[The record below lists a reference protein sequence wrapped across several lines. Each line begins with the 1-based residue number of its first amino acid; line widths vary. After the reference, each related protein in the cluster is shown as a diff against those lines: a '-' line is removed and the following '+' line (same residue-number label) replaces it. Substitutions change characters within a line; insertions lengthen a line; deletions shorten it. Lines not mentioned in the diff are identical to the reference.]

1 MATKTYIAPKF
12 VYGNKTQSLAKPL
25 SYSMKIASPMDAR
38 AVLTS
43 WADLASIGAAA
54 YVGMTFYIKEGT
66 DASAGQFYIITAV
79 PDPSGYTDSTWAFD
93 TLEGAKESGFEFLTI
108 GEDTDTQYDFEGK
121 NGVSVSVSPEKVDG
135 KYKVT
140 ISHDIGSVY
149 VVKGSKSIDEIN
161 ALGDAE
167 KKVGDVWNV
176 TDTDGFYLGSES
188 GTSTPG
194 TGSLI
199 SKTTYDS
206 LPEESKANY
215 KRYPAYSNVVYT
227 TDGWDSLGGK
237 IIDIASTS
245 KTASYSVA
253 DKPILTVSVNGLID
267 NEDTALS
274 VSIDMDE
281 LSNEL
286 SNSITINSGSISVG
300 GEHVTGGDAALSI
313 SDGSLSGSITVN
325 VEDFSITGGES
336 STTVASDSGL
346 TGDITISID
355 EKGVPTINNTLK
367 ADVNS
372 ITPKWIWLC
381 SQVGDPSDPQ
391 Q

>member
-1 MATKTYIAPKF
+1 MATKTYKAPTF
-12 VYGNKTQSLAKPL
+12 LYGKNDKSLPKSL
-25 SYSMKIASPMDAR
+25 SYSLKTASPMDAR
-38 AVLTS
+38 TVLTS
-43 WADLASIGAAA
+43 WVDLASIGKAA
-54 YVGMTFYIKEGT
+54 YVGMTFYIKEGE

-79 PDPSGYTDSTWAFD
+79 PDPSSYTSLTFD

-140 ISHDIGSVY
+140 ISHDLGSVY
-149 VVKGSKSIDEIN
+149 VVKGSKSVDEIN
-161 ALGDAE
+161 ALEAAE

-176 TDTDGFYLGSES
+176 TDADGFYLGSES
-188 GTSTPG
+188 GALITG

-199 SKTTYDS
+199 SKTAYDS

-215 KRYPAYSNVVYT
+215 KHYPAYSNVVYT

-237 IIDIASTS
+237 IVDITTTS
-245 KTASYSVA
+245 KTASYGTTV
-253 DKPILTVSVNGLID
+253 DKPILTVSVNGLVD
-267 NEDTALS
+267 KEDTALS
-274 VSIDMDE
+274 VSIDMEE
-281 LSNEL
+281 LSN
-286 SNSITINSGSISVG
+286 NITINNSSISVEG
-300 GEHVTGGDAALSI
+300 AHVTGGDAALSI
-313 SDGSLSGSITVN
+313 SDGSISGSITVN

-355 EKGVPTINNTLK
+355 DKGVPTINNTLK

-381 SQVGDPSDPQ
+381 SGGSQDPQ
-391 Q
+391 P

>member
-1 MATKTYIAPKF
+1 MATKTYKAPTF
-12 VYGNKTQSLAKPL
+12 LYGKNDKSLPKSL
-25 SYSMKIASPMDAR
+25 SYSLKTASPMDAR

-43 WADLASIGAAA
+43 WVDLASIGKAA
-54 YVGMTFYIKEGT
+54 YVGMTFYIKEGE
-66 DASAGQFYIITAV
+66 DASAGQFYIITAI
-79 PDPSGYTDSTWAFD
+79 PDPSSYTSLTFD

-108 GEDTDTQYDFEGK
+108 GEDTDTQYAFKGM

-135 KYKVT
+135 KYEVT

-161 ALGDAE
+161 ALETAE

-176 TDTDGFYLGSES
+176 TDVDGFYLGSES
-188 GTSTPG
+188 GASTAG

-206 LPEESKANY
+206 LSEELKANY
-215 KRYPAYSNVVYT
+215 KHYPAYSNVVYT

-237 IIDIASTS
+237 IIDITTTS
-245 KTASYSVA
+245 KTASYGAA

-286 SNSITINSGSISVG
+286 SNSITINSGSISVE
-300 GEHVTGGDAALSI
+300 GEHVTSGNAELSI
-313 SDGSLSGSITVN
+313 SNGSISGSITVN
-325 VEDFSITGGES
+325 VEDFSISGGES

-355 EKGVPTINNTLK
+355 NKGVPTINNTLK

-381 SQVGDPSDPQ
+381 SEAGGSQDPQ
-391 Q
+391 R

>member
-1 MATKTYIAPKF
+1 MATKTYKAPTF
-12 VYGNKTQSLAKPL
+12 LYGKNDKSLPKSL
-25 SYSMKIASPMDAR
+25 SYSLKTASPMDAR

-43 WADLASIGAAA
+43 WVDLASIGKAA
-54 YVGMTFYIKEGT
+54 YVGMTFYIKEGE
-66 DASAGQFYIITAV
+66 DASAGQFYIITAI
-79 PDPSGYTDSTWAFD
+79 PDPSSYTSLTFD

-108 GEDTDTQYDFEGK
+108 GEDTDTQYAFKGM

-135 KYKVT
+135 KYEVT

-161 ALGDAE
+161 ALEIAE

-176 TDTDGFYLGSES
+176 TDADGFYLGSES
-188 GTSTPG
+188 GASTAG

-206 LPEESKANY
+206 LSEELKANY
-215 KRYPAYSNVVYT
+215 KHYPAYSNVVYT

-237 IIDIASTS
+237 IIDITTTS
-245 KTASYSVA
+245 KTASYGNA

-286 SNSITINSGSISVG
+286 SNSIIINSGSISVE
-300 GEHVTGGDAALSI
+300 GEHVTSGNAELSI
-313 SDGSLSGSITVN
+313 SNGSISGSITVN

-336 STTVASDSGL
+336 STSVASDSGL

-355 EKGVPTINNTLK
+355 DKGVPTINNTLK
-367 ADVNS
+367 ADVSS

-381 SQVGDPSDPQ
+381 SEAGGPQDPQ
-391 Q
+391 P

>member
-12 VYGNKTQSLAKPL
+12 VYGNNTQSLAKPL

-54 YVGMTFYIKEGT
+54 YVGMTFYIKEGA

-79 PDPSGYTDSTWAFD
+79 PDPSGYTDSTWTFD

-161 ALGDAE
+161 ALEIAE

-176 TDTDGFYLGSES
+176 TDTDGFYLGSDS
-188 GTSTPG
+188 GASTAG

-206 LPEESKANY
+206 LSEELKANY
-215 KRYPAYSNVVYT
+215 KHYPAYSNVVYT

-237 IIDIASTS
+237 IIDITTTS
-245 KTASYSVA
+245 KTASYGTTV

-267 NEDTALS
+267 NEDTGLS

-286 SNSITINSGSISVG
+286 SNSITINSGSISVE
-300 GEHVTGGDAALSI
+300 GEHVTGGNAELSI
-313 SDGSLSGSITVN
+313 SNGSISGSITVN

-336 STTVASDSGL
+336 STSVASDSCL

-355 EKGVPTINNTLK
+355 NKGVPTINNTLK

-381 SQVGDPSDPQ
+381 
-391 Q
+391 

>member
-1 MATKTYIAPKF
+1 
-12 VYGNKTQSLAKPL
+12 
-25 SYSMKIASPMDAR
+25 MDAR

-43 WADLASIGAAA
+43 WVDLASIGKAA
-54 YVGMTFYIKEGT
+54 YVGMTFYIKEGE
-66 DASAGQFYIITAV
+66 DASAGQFYIITAI
-79 PDPSGYTDSTWAFD
+79 PDPSSYTSLTFD

-161 ALGDAE
+161 ALEIAE

-188 GTSTPG
+188 GVSTAG

-206 LPEESKANY
+206 LSEELKANY
-215 KRYPAYSNVVYT
+215 KHYPAYSNVVYT

-237 IIDIASTS
+237 IIDIATTS
-245 KTASYSVA
+245 KTASYGIA

-286 SNSITINSGSISVG
+286 SNSITINSGSISVE
-300 GEHVTGGDAALSI
+300 GEHVTGGNAELSI
-313 SDGSLSGSITVN
+313 SNGSISGSITVN

-336 STTVASDSGL
+336 STSVASDSCL

-355 EKGVPTINNTLK
+355 NKGVPTINNTLK

-381 SQVGDPSDPQ
+381 SEAGGSQDPQ
-391 Q
+391 R

>member
-43 WADLASIGAAA
+43 WSDLASIGAAA
-54 YVGMTFYIKEGT
+54 YVGMAFYIKEGT
-66 DASAGQFYIITAV
+66 DASAGQFYIITAI
-79 PDPSGYTDSTWAFD
+79 PDPSSYTSLTFD

-121 NGVSVSVSPEKVDG
+121 NGVSVSVSDKKVDG

-140 ISHDIGSVY
+140 ISHDIDSVY

-161 ALGDAE
+161 ALEDAE

-176 TDTDGFYLGSES
+176 TDADGFYLGNES
-188 GTSTPG
+188 GASIAG
-194 TGSLI
+194 IGSLI
-199 SKTTYDS
+199 SKTAYDS
-206 LPEESKANY
+206 LSEELKANY
-215 KRYPAYSNVVYT
+215 THYPAYSNVVYT

-237 IIDIASTS
+237 IIDIATTS
-245 KTASYSVA
+245 KTASYGENV

-267 NEDTALS
+267 NEDTGLS
-274 VSIDMDE
+274 VSIDME
-281 LSNEL
+281 EL
-286 SNSITINSGSISVG
+286 SNSITINSGSISVEG
-300 GEHVTGGDAALSI
+300 AHVTGGGAELSI
-313 SDGSLSGSITVN
+313 SDGSISGSITVN
-325 VEDFSITGGES
+325 VEDFSITGGKS
-336 STTVASDSGL
+336 STSVASDSGL
-346 TGDITISID
+346 TGGITISID
-355 EKGVPTINNTLK
+355 DKGVPTINNTLK

-381 SQVGDPSDPQ
+381 
-391 Q
+391 

>member
-12 VYGNKTQSLAKPL
+12 VYGKNDKSLPKSL
-25 SYSMKIASPMDAR
+25 SYSLKTASPMDAR

-66 DASAGQFYIITAV
+66 DASAGQFYIITAI
-79 PDPSGYTDSTWAFD
+79 PDPSSYTSLTFD

-108 GEDTDTQYDFEGK
+108 GEDTDTQYAFKGT

-135 KYKVT
+135 KYEVT
-140 ISHDIGSVY
+140 ISHDIDSVY

-161 ALGDAE
+161 ALEVAD

-176 TDTDGFYLGSES
+176 TDADGFYLGSDAVD
-188 GTSTPG
+188 STAG
-194 TGSLI
+194 IGVLI
-199 SKTTYDS
+199 SKAAYDS
-206 LPEESKANY
+206 LSEELKANY
-215 KRYPAYSNVVYT
+215 KHYPAYSNVVYT
-227 TDGWDSLGGK
+227 ADGWDSLGGK
-237 IIDIASTS
+237 ITDITTTS
-245 KTASYSVA
+245 KTASYGTTV
-253 DKPILTVSVNGLID
+253 DKPILTVSVNGLVD
-267 NEDTALS
+267 KEDTALS
-274 VSIDMDE
+274 VSIDMEE
-281 LSNEL
+281 LSN
-286 SNSITINSGSISVG
+286 NITINSSSISVA
-300 GEHVTGGDAALSI
+300 GEHVTGGDAALTISNGSI
-313 SDGSLSGSITVN
+313 SGSITVN

-355 EKGVPTINNTLK
+355 AKGVPTINNTLK

-381 SQVGDPSDPQ
+381 SGGSQDPQ
-391 Q
+391 P

>member
-1 MATKTYIAPKF
+1 MATKTYKAPTF
-12 VYGNKTQSLAKPL
+12 LYGKNDKSLPKSL
-25 SYSMKIASPMDAR
+25 SYSLKTASPMDAR

-43 WADLASIGAAA
+43 WVDLASIGKAA
-54 YVGMTFYIKEGT
+54 YVGMTFYIKEGE
-66 DASAGQFYIITAV
+66 DASAGQFYIITAI
-79 PDPSGYTDSTWAFD
+79 PDPSSYTSLTFD

-108 GEDTDTQYDFEGK
+108 GEDTDTQYAFKGM

-135 KYKVT
+135 KYEVT

-161 ALGDAE
+161 ALEIAE

-188 GTSTPG
+188 GASTAG

-199 SKTTYDS
+199 SKTTYDGLS
-206 LPEESKANY
+206 EELKANY
-215 KRYPAYSNVVYT
+215 KHYPAYSNVVYT

-237 IIDIASTS
+237 IIDITTTS
-245 KTASYSVA
+245 KTASYGAA

-286 SNSITINSGSISVG
+286 SNSITINSGSISVE
-300 GEHVTGGDAALSI
+300 GEHVTSGNAELSI
-313 SDGSLSGSITVN
+313 SNGSISGSITVN

-336 STTVASDSGL
+336 STSVASDSGL

-355 EKGVPTINNTLK
+355 DKGVPTINNTLK
-367 ADVNS
+367 ADVSS

-381 SQVGDPSDPQ
+381 SEAGGSQDPQ
-391 Q
+391 P

>member
-1 MATKTYIAPKF
+1 MATKTYKAPTF
-12 VYGNKTQSLAKPL
+12 VYGKNDKSLPKSL
-25 SYSMKIASPMDAR
+25 SYSLKTASPMDAR

-43 WADLASIGAAA
+43 WTDLASIGQAA
-54 YVGMTFYIKEGT
+54 YVGMTFYIKEGI

-79 PDPSGYTDSTWAFD
+79 PDPSGYTDSTWTFD

-108 GEDTDTQYDFEGK
+108 GEDTDTQYAFKGA

-135 KYKVT
+135 KYEVT
-140 ISHDIGSVY
+140 ISHDIDSVY

-161 ALGDAE
+161 ALEAAE
-167 KKVGDVWNV
+167 KKVGDVWNI
-176 TDTDGFYLGSES
+176 TDADGFYLGSDS
-188 GTSTPG
+188 GASTAG
-194 TGSLI
+194 IGVLI
-199 SKTTYDS
+199 SKTAYDS

-215 KRYPAYSNVVYT
+215 KHYPAYSNVVYT
-227 TDGWDSLGGK
+227 ADGWDSLGGK
-237 IIDIASTS
+237 ITDITTTS
-245 KTASYSVA
+245 KTASYGTTV
-253 DKPILTVSVNGLID
+253 DKPILTVSVNGLVD
-267 NEDTALS
+267 KEDTALS
-274 VSIDMDE
+274 VSIDMEE

-286 SNSITINSGSISVG
+286 SNSITINSGSISVA
-300 GEHVTGGDAALSI
+300 GEHVTSGNAELSI
-313 SDGSLSGSITVN
+313 SNGSISGSITVN

-381 SQVGDPSDPQ
+381 SGGSQDPQ
-391 Q
+391 P

>member
-12 VYGNKTQSLAKPL
+12 VYGKNDKSLPKSL
-25 SYSMKIASPMDAR
+25 SYSLKTASPMDAR

-66 DASAGQFYIITAV
+66 DASAGQFYIITAI
-79 PDPSGYTDSTWAFD
+79 PEPSSYTSLTFD

-108 GEDTDTQYDFEGK
+108 GEDTDTQYAFKGT

-135 KYKVT
+135 KYEVT
-140 ISHDIGSVY
+140 ISHDIDSVY

-161 ALGDAE
+161 ALEVAE

-176 TDTDGFYLGSES
+176 TDADGFYLGSDAVD
-188 GTSTPG
+188 STAG
-194 TGSLI
+194 IGVLI
-199 SKTTYDS
+199 SKAAYDS
-206 LPEESKANY
+206 LSEELKANY
-215 KRYPAYSNVVYT
+215 KHYPAYSNVVYT
-227 TDGWDSLGGK
+227 ADGWDSLGGK
-237 IIDIASTS
+237 ITDITTTS
-245 KTASYSVA
+245 KTASYGTTV
-253 DKPILTVSVNGLID
+253 DKPILTVSVNGLVD
-267 NEDTALS
+267 KEDTALS
-274 VSIDMDE
+274 VSIDMEE
-281 LSNEL
+281 LSN
-286 SNSITINSGSISVG
+286 NITINSSSISVA
-300 GEHVTGGDAALSI
+300 GEHVTGGDAALTISNGSI
-313 SDGSLSGSITVN
+313 SGSITVN

-355 EKGVPTINNTLK
+355 AKGVPTINNTLK

-381 SQVGDPSDPQ
+381 SGGSQDPQ
-391 Q
+391 P

>member
-1 MATKTYIAPKF
+1 MATKTYKAPTF
-12 VYGNKTQSLAKPL
+12 LYGKNDKSLPKSL
-25 SYSMKIASPMDAR
+25 SYSLKTASPMDAR

-43 WADLASIGAAA
+43 WVDLASIGKAA
-54 YVGMTFYIKEGT
+54 YVGMTFYIKEGE
-66 DASAGQFYIITAV
+66 DASAGQFYIITAI
-79 PDPSGYTDSTWAFD
+79 PDPSSYTSLTFD

-161 ALGDAE
+161 ALEDAE

-176 TDTDGFYLGSES
+176 TDADGFYLGSES
-188 GTSTPG
+188 GASIAG
-194 TGSLI
+194 IGSLI
-199 SKTTYDS
+199 SKTAYDS
-206 LPEESKANY
+206 LPEESKVNY
-215 KRYPAYSNVVYT
+215 KHYPAYSNVVYAA
-227 TDGWDSLGGK
+227 DGWDSLGGK
-237 IIDIASTS
+237 ITDITTTS
-245 KTASYSVA
+245 KTASYGTTV
-253 DKPILTVSVNGLID
+253 DKPILTVGVNGLVD
-267 NEDTALS
+267 KEDTALS
-274 VSIDMDE
+274 VSIDMEE
-281 LSNEL
+281 LSN
-286 SNSITINSGSISVG
+286 NITINNSSISVA
-300 GEHVTGGDAALSI
+300 GEHVTGGNAELSI
-313 SDGSLSGSITVN
+313 SNGSLSGSITVN

-336 STTVASDSGL
+336 STTVAPDSGL

-355 EKGVPTINNTLK
+355 NKGVPTINNTLK

-381 SQVGDPSDPQ
+381 SGGSQDPQ
-391 Q
+391 P

>member
-66 DASAGQFYIITAV
+66 DASAGQFYIITAI
-79 PDPSGYTDSTWAFD
+79 PDPSGYTGSTWTFD

-108 GEDTDTQYDFEGK
+108 GEDTDTQYAFKGV
-121 NGVSVSVSPEKVDG
+121 NGVNVSVSPEKVDG
-135 KYKVT
+135 KYEVT

-149 VVKGSKSIDEIN
+149 VVKGSKSVDEIN
-161 ALGDAE
+161 ALAVAE

-176 TDTDGFYLGSES
+176 TDVNGFYLGSES
-188 GTSTPG
+188 GASIAG
-194 TGSLI
+194 IGSLI

-215 KRYPAYSNVVYT
+215 THYPAYSNVVYT
-227 TDGWDSLGGK
+227 TNGWDSLGGK
-237 IIDIASTS
+237 IIDISTTS
-245 KTASYSVA
+245 KTASYGAA
-253 DKPILTVSVNGLID
+253 DKPILTVSVNGLVD

-286 SNSITINSGSISVG
+286 SNSITINSGSITVE
-300 GEHVTGGDAALSI
+300 GEHVASGNAELSI
-313 SDGSLSGSITVN
+313 SDGSISGSITVN
-325 VEDFSITGGES
+325 VEDFSISGGKS

-346 TGDITISID
+346 TGDITISIND
-355 EKGVPTINNTLK
+355 KGVPTINNTLK

-381 SQVGDPSDPQ
+381 SGGFTRP
-391 Q
+391 

>member
-1 MATKTYIAPKF
+1 MATKTYKAPTF
-12 VYGNKTQSLAKPL
+12 LYGKNDKSLPKSL
-25 SYSMKIASPMDAR
+25 SYSLKTASPMDAR

-43 WADLASIGAAA
+43 WVDLASIGKAA
-54 YVGMTFYIKEGT
+54 YVGMTFYIKEGE
-66 DASAGQFYIITAV
+66 DASAGQFYIITAI
-79 PDPSGYTDSTWAFD
+79 PDPSSYTSLTFD

-121 NGVSVSVSPEKVDG
+121 NGVNVSVSPEKVDG

-161 ALGDAE
+161 ALEIAE

-176 TDTDGFYLGSES
+176 TDADGFYLGNES
-188 GTSTPG
+188 GASTAG

-206 LPEESKANY
+206 LSEELKANY
-215 KRYPAYSNVVYT
+215 KHYPAYSNVVYT

-237 IIDIASTS
+237 IIDITTTS
-245 KTASYSVA
+245 KTASYGAAA

-286 SNSITINSGSISVG
+286 SNSITINSGSISVS
-300 GEHVTGGDAALSI
+300 GEHVTGGDATLSI
-313 SDGSLSGSITVN
+313 SNGSISGSITVN

-336 STTVASDSGL
+336 STSVASDSGL

-355 EKGVPTINNTLK
+355 DKGVPTINNTLK

-381 SQVGDPSDPQ
+381 SQAGGPQDPQ
-391 Q
+391 P

>member
-79 PDPSGYTDSTWAFD
+79 PDPSGYTDSTWTFN
-93 TLEGAKESGFEFLTI
+93 TLEGAKASGFEFLTI
-108 GEDTDTQYDFEGK
+108 GEDTDTQYAFKGT

-135 KYKVT
+135 KYEVT
-140 ISHDIGSVY
+140 ISHDIDSVY

-161 ALGDAE
+161 ALEVAE
-167 KKVGDVWNV
+167 KKVGDVWNI
-176 TDTDGFYLGSES
+176 TDADGFYLGSD
-188 GTSTPG
+188 GVDSTAG
-194 TGSLI
+194 IGVLI
-199 SKTTYDS
+199 SKTAYDS

-215 KRYPAYSNVVYT
+215 KHYPAYSNVVYT
-227 TDGWDSLGGK
+227 ANGWDSLGGK
-237 IIDIASTS
+237 IIDITTTS
-245 KTASYSVA
+245 KTASYGTTV
-253 DKPILTVSVNGLID
+253 DKPILTVSVNGLVD
-267 NEDTALS
+267 KEDTALS
-274 VSIDMDE
+274 VSIDMEE
-281 LSNEL
+281 LSN
-286 SNSITINSGSISVG
+286 NITINNSSISVA
-300 GEHVTGGDAALSI
+300 GEHVTGGNAGLSI
-313 SDGSLSGSITVN
+313 SNGSISGSITVN

-346 TGDITISID
+346 IGDITISIND
-355 EKGVPTINNTLK
+355 KGVPTINNTLK

-381 SQVGDPSDPQ
+381 SQAGDPQDPQ
-391 Q
+391 R

>member
-1 MATKTYIAPKF
+1 MATKTYKAPTF
-12 VYGNKTQSLAKPL
+12 LYGKNDKSLPKSL
-25 SYSMKIASPMDAR
+25 SYSLKTASPMDAR

-43 WADLASIGAAA
+43 WVDLASIGKAA
-54 YVGMTFYIKEGT
+54 YVGMTFYIKEGE
-66 DASAGQFYIITAV
+66 DASAGQFYIITAI
-79 PDPSGYTDSTWAFD
+79 PDPSSYTSLTFD

-108 GEDTDTQYDFEGK
+108 GEDTDTQYAFKGM
-121 NGVSVSVSPEKVDG
+121 NGVNVSVSPEKVDG
-135 KYKVT
+135 KYEVT
-140 ISHDIGSVY
+140 ISHDIDSVY

-161 ALGDAE
+161 ALEIAE

-176 TDTDGFYLGSES
+176 TDADGFYLGSD
-188 GTSTPG
+188 GGVSTAG

-199 SKTTYDS
+199 TKTTYDS
-206 LPEESKANY
+206 LSEELKANY
-215 KRYPAYSNVVYT
+215 KHYPAYSNVVYT

-237 IIDIASTS
+237 IIDIATTS
-245 KTASYSVA
+245 KTASYGSV

-286 SNSITINSGSISVG
+286 SNSITINSGSISVE
-300 GEHVTGGDAALSI
+300 GEHVTSGNAELSI
-313 SDGSLSGSITVN
+313 SNGSISGSITVN
-325 VEDFSITGGES
+325 VEDFSISGGES

-346 TGDITISID
+346 IGDITISID
-355 EKGVPTINNTLK
+355 NKGVPTINNTLK

-381 SQVGDPSDPQ
+381 SEAGGSQDPQ
-391 Q
+391 R

>member
-1 MATKTYIAPKF
+1 MATKTYKAPTF
-12 VYGNKTQSLAKPL
+12 LYGKNDKSLPKSL
-25 SYSMKIASPMDAR
+25 SYSLKTASPMDAR

-43 WADLASIGAAA
+43 WVDLASIGKAA
-54 YVGMTFYIKEGT
+54 YVGMTFYIKEGE
-66 DASAGQFYIITAV
+66 DASAGQFYIITAI
-79 PDPSGYTDSTWAFD
+79 PDPSSYTSLTFD

-161 ALGDAE
+161 ALEDAE

-176 TDTDGFYLGSES
+176 TDVDGFYLGSES
-188 GTSTPG
+188 GASTAG
-194 TGSLI
+194 IGVLI
-199 SKTTYDS
+199 SKTAYDS
-206 LPEESKANY
+206 LSEELKANY
-215 KRYPAYSNVVYT
+215 KHYPAYSNVVYT
-227 TDGWDSLGGK
+227 ADGWDSLGGK
-237 IIDIASTS
+237 IIDITTTS
-245 KTASYSVA
+245 KTASYGAA
-253 DKPILTVSVNGLID
+253 DKPILTVSVNGLVD
-267 NEDTALS
+267 KEDTALS
-274 VSIDMDE
+274 VSIDMEE
-281 LSNEL
+281 LSN
-286 SNSITINSGSISVG
+286 NITINNSSISVA
-300 GEHVTGGDAALSI
+300 GEHVTGGNAELSI
-313 SDGSLSGSITVN
+313 SDGSISGSITVN

-336 STTVASDSGL
+336 STTVAPDSGL

-381 SQVGDPSDPQ
+381 SGGSQDPQ
-391 Q
+391 P

>member
-43 WADLASIGAAA
+43 WSDLASIGAAA
-54 YVGMTFYIKEGT
+54 YVGMAFYIKEGT
-66 DASAGQFYIITAV
+66 DASAGQFYIITAI
-79 PDPSGYTDSTWAFD
+79 PDPSSYTSLTFD

-121 NGVSVSVSPEKVDG
+121 NGVSVSVSDKKVDG

-140 ISHDIGSVY
+140 ISHDIDSVY

-161 ALGDAE
+161 ALEDAE

-176 TDTDGFYLGSES
+176 TDADGFYLGNES
-188 GTSTPG
+188 GASIAG
-194 TGSLI
+194 IGSLI
-199 SKTTYDS
+199 SKTAYDS
-206 LPEESKANY
+206 LSEELKANY
-215 KRYPAYSNVVYT
+215 THYPAYSNVVYT

-237 IIDIASTS
+237 IIDIATTS
-245 KTASYSVA
+245 KTASYGENV

-267 NEDTALS
+267 NEDTGLS
-274 VSIDMDE
+274 VSIDME
-281 LSNEL
+281 EL
-286 SNSITINSGSISVG
+286 SNSITINSGSISVEG
-300 GEHVTGGDAALSI
+300 AHVTGGAELSI
-313 SDGSLSGSITVN
+313 SDGSISGSITVN
-325 VEDFSITGGES
+325 VEDFSITGGKS
-336 STTVASDSGL
+336 STSVASDSGL
-346 TGDITISID
+346 TGGITISID
-355 EKGVPTINNTLK
+355 DKGVPTINNTLK

-381 SQVGDPSDPQ
+381 
-391 Q
+391 

>member
-1 MATKTYIAPKF
+1 MATKTYKAPTF
-12 VYGNKTQSLAKPL
+12 LYGKNDKSLPKSL
-25 SYSMKIASPMDAR
+25 SYSLKTASPMDAR

-43 WADLASIGAAA
+43 WVDLASIGKAA
-54 YVGMTFYIKEGT
+54 YVGMTFYIKEGE
-66 DASAGQFYIITAV
+66 DASAGQFYIITAI
-79 PDPSGYTDSTWAFD
+79 PDPSSYTSLTFD

-108 GEDTDTQYDFEGK
+108 GEDTDTQYAFKGM

-135 KYKVT
+135 KYEVT

-161 ALGDAE
+161 ALEIAE

-188 GTSTPG
+188 GASTAG

-199 SKTTYDS
+199 SKTTYDGLS
-206 LPEESKANY
+206 EELKANY
-215 KRYPAYSNVVYT
+215 KHYPAYSNVVYT
-227 TDGWDSLGGK
+227 TDGWDPLGVK
-237 IIDIASTS
+237 IIDITTTS
-245 KTASYSVA
+245 KTASYGAA

-286 SNSITINSGSISVG
+286 SNSITINSGSISVE
-300 GEHVTGGDAALSI
+300 GEHVTSGNAELSI
-313 SDGSLSGSITVN
+313 SNGSISGSITVN

-336 STTVASDSGL
+336 STSVASDSGL

-355 EKGVPTINNTLK
+355 DKGVPTINNTLK
-367 ADVNS
+367 ADVSS

-381 SQVGDPSDPQ
+381 SEAGGSQDPQ
-391 Q
+391 P

>member
-1 MATKTYIAPKF
+1 MATKTYKAPTF
-12 VYGNKTQSLAKPL
+12 LYGKNDKSLPKSL
-25 SYSMKIASPMDAR
+25 SYSLKTASPMDAR

-43 WADLASIGAAA
+43 WVDLASIGKAA
-54 YVGMTFYIKEGT
+54 YVGMTFYIKEGEN
-66 DASAGQFYIITAV
+66 ASAGQFYIITAI
-79 PDPSGYTDSTWAFD
+79 PDPSSYTSLTFD

-108 GEDTDTQYDFEGK
+108 GEDTDTQYAFKGM

-135 KYKVT
+135 KYEVT

-161 ALGDAE
+161 ALETAE

-176 TDTDGFYLGSES
+176 TDADGFYLGSDS
-188 GTSTPG
+188 GASTAG

-206 LPEESKANY
+206 LSEELKANY
-215 KRYPAYSNVVYT
+215 KHYSAYSNVVYT

-237 IIDIASTS
+237 IIDITTTS
-245 KTASYSVA
+245 KTASYGNV

-286 SNSITINSGSISVG
+286 SNSITINSGSISVE
-300 GEHVTGGDAALSI
+300 GEHVTSGNAALSI
-313 SDGSLSGSITVN
+313 SNGSISGSITVN

-336 STTVASDSGL
+336 STSVASDSGL

-355 EKGVPTINNTLK
+355 DKGVPTINNTLK

-381 SQVGDPSDPQ
+381 SEAGGPQDPQ
-391 Q
+391 P

>member
-1 MATKTYIAPKF
+1 MATKTYKAPTF
-12 VYGNKTQSLAKPL
+12 LYGKNDKSLPKSL
-25 SYSMKIASPMDAR
+25 SYSLKTASPMDAR

-43 WADLASIGAAA
+43 WVDLASIGKAA
-54 YVGMTFYIKEGT
+54 YVGMTFYIKEGE
-66 DASAGQFYIITAV
+66 DASAGQFYIITAI
-79 PDPSGYTDSTWAFD
+79 PDPSSYTSLTFD

-108 GEDTDTQYDFEGK
+108 GEDTDTQYAFKGM

-135 KYKVT
+135 KYEVT

-161 ALGDAE
+161 ALEIAE

-176 TDTDGFYLGSES
+176 TDTDGFYLGSD
-188 GTSTPG
+188 GGVSTAG

-206 LPEESKANY
+206 LSEELKANY
-215 KRYPAYSNVVYT
+215 KHYPAYSNVVYT

-237 IIDIASTS
+237 IIDIATTS
-245 KTASYSVA
+245 KTASYGIA

-286 SNSITINSGSISVG
+286 SNSITINSGSISVE
-300 GEHVTGGDAALSI
+300 GEHVTSGNAELSI
-313 SDGSLSGSITVN
+313 SNGSISGSITVN
-325 VEDFSITGGES
+325 VEDFSISGGES
-336 STTVASDSGL
+336 STTVASDSCL

-355 EKGVPTINNTLK
+355 NKGVPTINNTLK

-381 SQVGDPSDPQ
+381 SEAGGSQDPQ
-391 Q
+391 R